1 MQDDG
6 ATPLPRLY
14 RRAIALLAPER
25 RLAILLAIGNVGLAL
40 AAFAEPILFGRIV
53 DALAR
58 AQAAPDPGP
67 ALASLPLLVA
77 AWVGFGLFSIGAGV
91 LVALHA
97 DRLAHR
103 RRLAVMAETFEHLL
117 TLSHGFHARTHSG
130 RGLKAMLEGAG
141 ALFGL
146 WLGLLRDHLAAL
158 IALVVL
164 LPITLL
170 LNWRLGLLLVV
181 LVLAFGALTL
191 FVLRRTE
198 RLQSG
203 VERHHSAV
211 AGFAADALGNVPVVQ
226 SFARIEAEARGL
238 RGLMSDLLA
247 AQNPVLSWW
256 ALAAVATRAAATLT
270 VTAIVVLGAVLF
282 VRGLASIGEIVTFI
296 GLATLVIARLDALVV
311 FANGLLLQAPKIAEL
326 FAIRDA
332 EPEVRD
338 RPGARAVSRLSGA
351 IAFEDVSY
359 SYDGTRAAVHGL
371 SFAIAPGETVALVG
385 ETGSGKSTT
394 AGLLHRA
401 FDPSAGRVLLD
412 GIDAREIAL
421 AALRRNVGVVFQE
434 PMLFAR
440 TIRDNLLVGRAD
452 ASDAELVAAMERA
465 EAGAFLARLPQ
476 GLDTEVGERGRSLS
490 GGERQRL
497 AVARALL
504 KDPPIL
510 ILDEATSALDV
521 ETERR
526 LQEALETVRR
536 DRTVIVI
543 AHRLS
548 TIRNADRILVFH
560 EGRIVESGSWSALV
574 AAGGR
579 FARMVTAQTRAAA

>member
-1 MQDDG
+1 MRDDRLV
-6 ATPLPRLY
+6 PLPRLY
-14 RRAIALLAPER
+14 GRAIALLAPER
-25 RLAILLAIGNVGLAL
+25 RLAVLLAIGNVGLAL

-67 ALASLPLLVA
+67 ALASLPFLVA
-77 AWVGFGLFSIGAGV
+77 AWVGFGLFSIAAGV

-117 TLSHGFHARTHSG
+117 TLSQGFHARTHSG

-198 RLQSG
+198 RMQSG

-211 AGFAADALGNVPVVQ
+211 AGFAADAIGNVPVVQ

-282 VRGLASIGEIVTFI
+282 VRGLATIGEIVTFI
-296 GLATLVIARLDALVV
+296 GLATLVIARLDALVA

-326 FAIRDA
+326 FAISDA

-338 RPGARAVSRLSGA
+338 RVGARAVSRLSGA
-351 IAFEDVSY
+351 IVFEDVSF
-359 SYDGTRAAVHGL
+359 SYDGARAAVHGL

-412 GIDAREIAL
+412 GIDARDLAL
-421 AALRRNVGVVFQE
+421 SSLRRNVGVVFQE

-440 TIRDNLLVGRAD
+440 TIRENLLVGRAD

-465 EAGAFLARLPQ
+465 QAGAFLARLPQ
-476 GLDTEVGERGRSLS
+476 GLDTGVGERGRSLS

-526 LQEALETVRR
+526 LQEALEAVRR
-536 DRTVIVI
+536 DRTVVVI

-574 AAGGR
+574 AADGR
-579 FARMVTAQTRAAA
+579 FARMMKAQERAAA